1 MRMYKKLGLQRLE
14 TRPLCLVPKRPLSP
28 FVNMYLLVIA
38 ATGEDLTTCQS
49 KMHESEKAGE
59 SFQLQVQACEKVIS
73 PATRI
78 AAMQSMSDVLRRQL
92 TSYRTTL
99 AEDRILLETS
109 EKERLERKG
118 KKQKKKKKKKKKG
131 GSLAAQLGLSNDA
144 SLSMTS
150 NEMLAV
156 RYRMTRKRLLSL
168 LLVDMGSRGDGSST
182 TSTEDGRQ
190 LDSVETKISKT
201 WEDVPEDGSLEA
213 KVAAFNAWFAAHNPR
228 VNKLVAA
235 TVPMMRIGT
244 LTTDTVSKDEIYL
257 EVPVKACMSRQS
269 AHEDDVMGP
278 VLRDLAKKHPNGDA
292 FHELLF
298 HLMYERFARGPRS
311 KWWP

>member
-1 MRMYKKLGLQRLE
+1 M
-14 TRPLCLVPKRPLSP
+14 
-28 FVNMYLLVIA
+28 
-38 ATGEDLTTCQS
+38 
-49 KMHESEKAGE
+49 
-59 SFQLQVQACEKVIS
+59 
-73 PATRI
+73 
-78 AAMQSMSDVLRRQL
+78 
-92 TSYRTTL
+92 
-99 AEDRILLETS
+99 
-109 EKERLERKG
+109 
-118 KKQKKKKKKKKKG
+118 
-131 GSLAAQLGLSNDA
+131 
-144 SLSMTS
+144 
-150 NEMLAV
+150 
-156 RYRMTRKRLLSL
+156 
-168 LLVDMGSRGDGSST
+168 
-182 TSTEDGRQ
+182 
-190 LDSVETKISKT
+190 
-201 WEDVPEDGSLEA
+201 PEDGSLEA